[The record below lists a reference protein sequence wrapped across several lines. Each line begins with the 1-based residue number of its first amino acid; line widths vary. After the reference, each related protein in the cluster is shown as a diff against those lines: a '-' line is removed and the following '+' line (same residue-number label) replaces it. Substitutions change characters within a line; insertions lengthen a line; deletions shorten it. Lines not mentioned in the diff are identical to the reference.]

1 MIIKL
6 NQTKLL
12 LENSKL
18 EQKKVQQCDEFRE
31 KCEREMK
38 VLRDERKAFEETID
52 SLRNESEALRT
63 SLTQAFLHGDNLKS
77 ELNRITKS
85 TKEMEDQ
92 KVRMLKSLYKRLIPI
107 FAMNKKVKLSSNL
120 NGKCDEEFMESLIR
134 ELGEYKRSNDE
145 CFAALER
152 DSIRKEEHL
161 NGLLKKNDEQL
172 SRLTKT
178 IKEKEIQFA
187 NQKETL
193 VAYYEQLLNDV
204 NSRVKVG
211 EKLLSKFFKL
221 K

>member
-12 LENSKL
+12 LESSKL
-18 EQKKVQQCDEFRE
+18 EQKKVQQCDELRE

-38 VLRDERKAFEETID
+38 VLREERKALEETID
-52 SLRNESEALRT
+52 SLRNESDALRT
-63 SLTQAFLHGDNLKS
+63 SLTQAFLNGDNLKT

-85 TKEMEDQ
+85 TKELEDQ

-107 FAMNKKVKLSSNL
+107 FAMNKKLKLSSNL
-120 NGKCDEEFMESLIR
+120 SEGKCDEEFMENLVH
-134 ELGEYKRSNDE
+134 ELGEYKRTSDE

-152 DSIRKEEHL
+152 DSIRKEDHL
-161 NGLLKKNDEQL
+161 NGLLKKNDEQI

-187 NQKETL
+187 NQKDTL

-211 EKLLSKFFKL
+211 LIIILNFSN
-221 K
+221 